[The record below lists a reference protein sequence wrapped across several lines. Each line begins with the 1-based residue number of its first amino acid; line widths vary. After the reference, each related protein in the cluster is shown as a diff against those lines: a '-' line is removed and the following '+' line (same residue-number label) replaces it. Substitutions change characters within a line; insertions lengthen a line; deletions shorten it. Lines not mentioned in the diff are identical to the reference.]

1 MKGVKYILNF
11 KKNQVINFTSRLSDF
26 ETINPEFTRCK
37 CYAFA
42 SGDNANGSD
51 ITMEAI
57 DKAIA
62 RGEFFN
68 KPIVAHLYYDENDNS
83 WRVGGHDSK
92 WVITNTSIE
101 IINECIPFGTIPESA
116 NIRKEEVLEPDGIT
130 VNTYVIMDI
139 ILWTGRYNIMDAA
152 YSDDIYFNQSCE
164 ISINEYHYKENDV
177 LSIDDFTFSALCL
190 LNKSLNSEKN
200 VRPCFPS
207 CRVERIKPFSLNESK
222 FKQNFELMLQT
233 LKQYEVIDNDDSST
247 KGEVKMDKSKI
258 IAKFSEFTYKNVL
271 GEDTAKYVLI
281 DITDTSVG
289 VIDRED
295 NKSYSFNWTEN
306 EGDVVVDF
314 DNKKECVMTYRDFAE
329 GEVDVFDY
337 AKEIGFASDVAS
349 KLKET
354 QVAKSFAEE
363 YTTKINDITATYT
376 QLKAEYDAATA
387 ELEKYRQADAER
399 LKAEKHAQIDTLL
412 ETYSKKIGRLPEFLC
427 YRASVDYSKDFDD
440 IQRDLTIMAG
450 KAMMDKNKGR
460 DTSYNPTSCG
470 VAFSLG
476 DSKVNKYAQEDRY
489 GDLLDRVMN
498 K

>member
-1 MKGVKYILNF
+1 MGKDF
-11 KKNQVINFTSRLSDF
+11 KNIDMVAKFSEFQVINKD
-26 ETINPEFTRCK
+26 FTRCR
-37 CYAFA
+37 CNVFYT
-42 SGDNANGSD
+42 GRNRNYSD
-51 ITMEAI
+51 ITESALEKFI
-57 DKAIA
+57 SRKGYA
-62 RGEFFN
+62 N
-68 KPIVAHLYYDENDNS
+68 VPVVAHLMQDDDGNYYI
-83 WRVGGHDSK
+83 GGHDRK
-92 WVITNTSIE
+92 IIITNSNIDFVDETV
-101 IINECIPFGTIPESA
+101 PFGVIPEDCNPSMDL
-116 NIRKEEVLEPDGIT
+116 ITEKSGEQRKYFSVD
-130 VNTYVIMDI
+130 V
-139 ILWTGRYNIMDAA
+139 ILWTHRYPIMEASFGDE
-152 YSDDIYFNQSCE
+152 IYFNQSME
-164 ISINEYHYKENDV
+164 INFDDYEYDGDYTVVK
-177 LSIDDFTFSALCL
+177 DFSMSALCL
-190 LNKSLNSEKN
+190 LNRKVGSTGHGENIE
-200 VRPCFPS
+200 PCFES
-207 CRVERIKPFSLNESK
+207 SAVKKFSVDESK

-233 LKQYEVIDNDDSST
+233 LKQYDVVDNDNSNT
-247 KGEVKMDKSKI
+247 KGEVKVDKSKI
-258 IAKFSEFTYKNVL
+258 IAKLSEFTYKNVL

-314 DNKKECVMTYRDFAE
+314 DNKKECVMTYRDFTE

-337 AKEIGFASDVAS
+337 AKEIGFASDTAS
-349 KLKET
+349 KFKET

-363 YTTKINDITATYT
+363 YTTKIDEITATYT
-376 QLKAEYDAATA
+376 QLKSEYDAAVA

-399 LKAEKHAQIDTLL
+399 LKAEKHAQVDALL

-427 YRASVDYSKDFDD
+427 YRASVDYSKDVDD

-450 KAMMDKNKGR
+450 KAMMDKNKGQ

-470 VAFSLG
+470 VTFSFG